1 MAENLVGNSTILEP
15 APGAMALGG
24 GAPVIADIK
33 DKGADDY
40 KPKSVAD
47 VLTAE
52 AKRLNEEEAAEQ
64 KAIKDKATKASEDAK
79 AKVAEKEQA
88 EKDAE
93 TKAKADRARA
103 NDGKFA
109 KAEKA
114 GADDG
119 EEAEQDG
126 EQPEKTDEQEQ
137 EKSRR
142 PRTQE
147 EIQRENEKRRY
158 AVVAERFT
166 PEARAKWDN
175 VPHPVKAELF
185 RLSQERDTEIQRY
198 RQSHERY
205 EQLRQFD
212 EIARTNG
219 RDLRQSLEKV
229 VAVER
234 ALAANPISGLDMIL
248 REVGPRKPDGQP
260 LSLYEVAQHIVSRGP
275 QAYQQMTA
283 MQVQQQPQ
291 QRQPDPEI
299 VALRQELQALKAEQ
313 TVVPVVNQFA
323 QAHPDFEQLAPQIKT
338 ILESGVIDSIYG
350 SGLSH
355 EQKLSEAY
363 RMAGGRASMQQMPE
377 DTDETHSEVAAR
389 PVNPDAGKK
398 SVRGAPSNGADTAT
412 DDRETDL
419 REMLRKEMRKL
430 TA

>member
-24 GAPVIADIK
+24 GVPVVES
-33 DKGADDY
+33 DKGKGVDDH
-40 KPKSVAD
+40 KPQSIED
-47 VLTAE
+47 VLKAE
-52 AKRLNEEEAAEQ
+52 FKTINEEEEAEKQ
-64 KAIKDKATKASEDAK
+64 AIKEKATKASEDAK
-79 AKVAEKEQA
+79 AKVSEKERT
-88 EKDAE
+88 EKDVAA
-93 TKAKADRARA
+93 KAKDS
-103 NDGKFA
+103 KEA
-109 KAEKA
+109 KAEEP
-114 GADDG
+114 DDG
-119 EEAEQDG
+119 DEYADQEG
-126 EQPEKTDEQEQ
+126 EQAKKADEQEQ

-205 EQLRQFD
+205 EQFRQFD

-283 MQVQQQPQ
+283 QTMVQPQ

-299 VALRQELQALKAEQ
+299 AALRQELAAMKTEQ
-313 TVVPVVNQFA
+313 TVVPVVNSFA
-323 QAHPDFEQLAPQIKT
+323 QSHPDFEQLAPQIKA
-338 ILESGVIDSIYG
+338 ILESKVIDGIYG
-350 SGLSH
+350 SGLSY

-377 DTDETHSEVAAR
+377 DTDEAHSEVAAR

>member
-1 MAENLVGNSTILEP
+1 MNENLVGNSTILEP

-24 GAPVIADIK
+24 GVPVVES
-33 DKGADDY
+33 DKGKGVDDH
-40 KPKSVAD
+40 KPQSIED
-47 VLTAE
+47 VLKAE
-52 AKRLNEEEAAEQ
+52 FKTINEEEAAEKQ
-64 KAIKDKATKASEDAK
+64 AIKDKASKASEDAK
-79 AKVAEKEQA
+79 TKVSEKERA

-93 TKAKADRARA
+93 AKAKEDRARA

-109 KAEKA
+109 KAEKSE
-114 GADDG
+114 GDDG
-119 EEAEQDG
+119 EKVEQDG
-126 EQPEKTDEQEQ
+126 EQPEKMDEQEQ

-205 EQLRQFD
+205 EQFRQFD

-275 QAYQQMTA
+275 QAYQQMAAQT
-283 MQVQQQPQ
+283 MVQPQ

-299 VALRQELQALKAEQ
+299 AALRQELAAMKTEQ
-313 TVVPVVNQFA
+313 TVVPVVNSFA
-323 QAHPDFEQLAPQIKT
+323 QSHPDFEQLAPQIKA
-338 ILESGVIDSIYG
+338 ILESKVIDGIYG
-350 SGLSH
+350 SGLSY

>member
-1 MAENLVGNSTILEP
+1 MNENLVGNSTILEP

-24 GAPVIADIK
+24 GVPVVES
-33 DKGADDY
+33 DKGKGVDDH
-40 KPKSVAD
+40 KPQSIED
-47 VLTAE
+47 VLKAE
-52 AKRLNEEEAAEQ
+52 FKTINEEEEAEKQ
-64 KAIKDKATKASEDAK
+64 AIKEKATKASEDAK
-79 AKVAEKEQA
+79 AKVSEKERT
-88 EKDAE
+88 EKDVAA
-93 TKAKADRARA
+93 KAKDS
-103 NDGKFA
+103 KEA
-109 KAEKA
+109 KAEEP
-114 GADDG
+114 DDG
-119 EEAEQDG
+119 DEYADQEG
-126 EQPEKTDEQEQ
+126 EQAKKADEQEQ

-205 EQLRQFD
+205 EQFRQFD

-248 REVGPRKPDGQP
+248 REVGPRRPDGQP
-260 LSLYEVAQHIVSRGP
+260 LSLYEVAQHIVSKGP
-275 QAYQQMTA
+275 QAYQQMA
-283 MQVQQQPQ
+283 AQPMMQQPQ
-291 QRQPDPEI
+291 QRQPDPES
-299 VALRQELQALKAEQ
+299 VAIRQELAAMKTEQ
-313 TVVPVVNQFA
+313 TVVPVVNSFA
-323 QAHPDFEQLAPQIKT
+323 QSHPDFEQLAPQIKA
-338 ILESGVIDSIYG
+338 ILESKVIDGIYG
-350 SGLSH
+350 SGLSY

-398 SVRGAPSNGADTAT
+398 SVRGAPSNGADIAT
-412 DDRETDL
+412 DDRETDMDEFF
-419 REMLRKEMRKL
+419 RKELRKMRS
-430 TA
+430 

>member
-1 MAENLVGNSTILEP
+1 MNENLVGNSTILEP

-24 GAPVIADIK
+24 GVPVVES
-33 DKGADDY
+33 DKGKGVDDH
-40 KPKSVAD
+40 KPQSIED
-47 VLTAE
+47 VLKAE
-52 AKRLNEEEAAEQ
+52 FKTINEEEEAEKQ
-64 KAIKDKATKASEDAK
+64 AIKEKATKASEDAK
-79 AKVAEKEQA
+79 AKVSEKERT
-88 EKDAE
+88 EKDVAA
-93 TKAKADRARA
+93 KAKDS
-103 NDGKFA
+103 KEA
-109 KAEKA
+109 KAEEP
-114 GADDG
+114 DDG
-119 EEAEQDG
+119 DEYADQEG
-126 EQPEKTDEQEQ
+126 EQAKKADEQEQ

-205 EQLRQFD
+205 EQFRQFD

-248 REVGPRKPDGQP
+248 REVGPRRPDGQP
-260 LSLYEVAQHIVSRGP
+260 LSLYEVAQHIVSKGP
-275 QAYQQMTA
+275 QAYQQMA
-283 MQVQQQPQ
+283 AQPMMQQPQ

-299 VALRQELQALKAEQ
+299 AALRQELAAMKTEQ
-313 TVVPVVNQFA
+313 TVVPVVNSFA
-323 QAHPDFEQLAPQIKT
+323 QSHPDFEQLAPQIKA
-338 ILESGVIDSIYG
+338 ILESKVIDGIYG
-350 SGLSH
+350 SGLSY

-377 DTDETHSEVAAR
+377 DTGETHSEVAAR

-430 TA
+430 SA

>member
-1 MAENLVGNSTILEP
+1 MNENLVGNSTILEP

-24 GAPVIADIK
+24 GVPVVES
-33 DKGADDY
+33 DKGKGVDDH
-40 KPKSVAD
+40 KPQSIED
-47 VLTAE
+47 VLKAE
-52 AKRLNEEEAAEQ
+52 FKTINEEEEAEKQ
-64 KAIKDKATKASEDAK
+64 AIKEKATKASEDAK
-79 AKVAEKEQA
+79 AKVSEKERT
-88 EKDAE
+88 EKDVAA
-93 TKAKADRARA
+93 KAKDS
-103 NDGKFA
+103 KEA
-109 KAEKA
+109 KAEEP
-114 GADDG
+114 DDG
-119 EEAEQDG
+119 DEYADQEG
-126 EQPEKTDEQEQ
+126 EQAKKADEQEQ

-205 EQLRQFD
+205 EQFRQFD

-248 REVGPRKPDGQP
+248 REVGPRRPDGQP
-260 LSLYEVAQHIVSRGP
+260 LSLYEVAQHIVSKGP
-275 QAYQQMTA
+275 QAYQQMA
-283 MQVQQQPQ
+283 AQPMMQQPQ

-299 VALRQELQALKAEQ
+299 AALRQELAAMKTEQ
-313 TVVPVVNQFA
+313 TVVPVVNSFA
-323 QAHPDFEQLAPQIKT
+323 QSHPDFEQLAPQIKT
-338 ILESGVIDSIYG
+338 ILESKVIDGIYG
-350 SGLSH
+350 SGLSY

-377 DTDETHSEVAAR
+377 DTDEAHSEVAAR

-398 SVRGAPSNGADTAT
+398 SVRGAPSNGADIAT
-412 DDRETDL
+412 DDRETDMDEFF
-419 REMLRKEMRKL
+419 RKELRKLRS
-430 TA
+430 

>member
-158 AVVAERFT
+158 SVVAERFT

-185 RLSQERDTEIQRY
+185 RLSQERDAEVQRY

-205 EQLRQFD
+205 EQFRQFD

-299 VALRQELQALKAEQ
+299 VALRQELQALKTEQ

>member
-1 MAENLVGNSTILEP
+1 MNENLVGNSTILEP

-24 GAPVIADIK
+24 GVPVVES
-33 DKGADDY
+33 DKGKGVDDH
-40 KPKSVAD
+40 KPQSIED
-47 VLTAE
+47 VLKAE
-52 AKRLNEEEAAEQ
+52 FKTINEEEEAEKQ
-64 KAIKDKATKASEDAK
+64 AIKEKATKASEDAK
-79 AKVAEKEQA
+79 AKVSEKERT
-88 EKDAE
+88 EKDVAA
-93 TKAKADRARA
+93 KAKDS
-103 NDGKFA
+103 KEA
-109 KAEKA
+109 KAEEP
-114 GADDG
+114 DDG
-119 EEAEQDG
+119 DEYADQEG
-126 EQPEKTDEQEQ
+126 EQAKKADEQEQ

-205 EQLRQFD
+205 EQFRQFD

-248 REVGPRKPDGQP
+248 REVGPRRPDGQP
-260 LSLYEVAQHIVSRGP
+260 LSLYEVAQHIVSKGP
-275 QAYQQMTA
+275 QAYQQMA
-283 MQVQQQPQ
+283 AQPMMQQPQ

-299 VALRQELQALKAEQ
+299 AALRQELAAMKTEQ
-313 TVVPVVNQFA
+313 TVVPVVNSFA
-323 QAHPDFEQLAPQIKT
+323 QSHPDFEQLAPQIKT
-338 ILESGVIDSIYG
+338 ILESKVIDGIYG
-350 SGLSH
+350 SGLSY

-377 DTDETHSEVAAR
+377 DTGEIHSEVAAR

-398 SVRGAPSNGADTAT
+398 SVRGAPSNGADIAT
-412 DDRETDL
+412 DDRETDMDEFF
-419 REMLRKEMRKL
+419 RKELRKLRS
-430 TA
+430 

>member
-1 MAENLVGNSTILEP
+1 MNENLVGNSTILEP

-40 KPKSVAD
+40 KPQSVAD

-64 KAIKDKATKASEDAK
+64 KAVKDKAAKASEDAK
-79 AKVAEKEQA
+79 AKVSEKEQA

-93 TKAKADRARA
+93 AKAKADRARA

-109 KAEKA
+109 KAEKTE
-114 GADDG
+114 GDDG
-119 EEAEQDG
+119 DEAEQDG
-126 EQPEKTDEQEQ
+126 EQPEKADEQEQ

-158 AVVAERFT
+158 SVVAERFT

-185 RLSQERDTEIQRY
+185 RLSQERDTEVQRY

-205 EQLRQFD
+205 EQFRQFD

-248 REVGPRKPDGQP
+248 REVGPRRPDGQP
-260 LSLYEVAQHIVSRGP
+260 LSLYEVAQHIVSKGP
-275 QAYQQMTA
+275 QAYQQMA
-283 MQVQQQPQ
+283 AQPMMQQPQ

-299 VALRQELQALKAEQ
+299 AALRQELAAMKTEQ
-313 TVVPVVNQFA
+313 TVVPVVNSFA
-323 QAHPDFEQLAPQIKT
+323 QSHPDFEQLAPQIKA
-338 ILESGVIDSIYG
+338 ILESKVIDGIYG
-350 SGLSH
+350 SGLSY

>member
-40 KPKSVAD
+40 KPQSVAD

-64 KAIKDKATKASEDAK
+64 KAVKDKAAKASEDAK
-79 AKVAEKEQA
+79 AKVSEKEQA

-93 TKAKADRARA
+93 AKAKADRARA

-114 GADDG
+114 EGDDG

-158 AVVAERFT
+158 SVVAERFT

-205 EQLRQFD
+205 EQFRQFD

-283 MQVQQQPQ
+283 QTMVQPQ

-299 VALRQELQALKAEQ
+299 AALRQELAAMKTEQ
-313 TVVPVVNQFA
+313 TVVPVVNSFA
-323 QAHPDFEQLAPQIKT
+323 QTHPDFEQLAPQIKA
-338 ILESGVIDSIYG
+338 ILESKVIDGIYG
-350 SGLSH
+350 SGLSY

-377 DTDETHSEVAAR
+377 DTDEAHSEVAAR

>member
-1 MAENLVGNSTILEP
+1 MNENLVGNSTILEP

-24 GAPVIADIK
+24 GVPVVES
-33 DKGADDY
+33 DKGKGVDDH
-40 KPKSVAD
+40 KPQSIED
-47 VLTAE
+47 VLKAE
-52 AKRLNEEEAAEQ
+52 FKTINEEEEAEKQ
-64 KAIKDKATKASEDAK
+64 AIKEKATKASEDAK
-79 AKVAEKEQA
+79 AKVSEKERT
-88 EKDAE
+88 EKDVAA
-93 TKAKADRARA
+93 KAKDS
-103 NDGKFA
+103 KEA
-109 KAEKA
+109 KAEEP
-114 GADDG
+114 DDG
-119 EEAEQDG
+119 DEYADQEG
-126 EQPEKTDEQEQ
+126 EQAKKADEQEQ

-205 EQLRQFD
+205 EQFRQFD

-248 REVGPRKPDGQP
+248 REVGPRRPDGQP
-260 LSLYEVAQHIVSRGP
+260 LSLYEVAQHIVSKGP
-275 QAYQQMTA
+275 QAYQQMA
-283 MQVQQQPQ
+283 AQPMMQQPQ

-299 VALRQELQALKAEQ
+299 AALRQELAAMKTEQ
-313 TVVPVVNQFA
+313 TVVPVVNSFA
-323 QAHPDFEQLAPQIKT
+323 QSHPDFEQLAPQIKT
-338 ILESGVIDSIYG
+338 ILESKVIDGIYG
-350 SGLSH
+350 SGLSY

-377 DTDETHSEVAAR
+377 DTGEIHSEVAAR

-398 SVRGAPSNGADTAT
+398 SVRGAPSNGADIAT

>member
-1 MAENLVGNSTILEP
+1 MNENLVGNSTILEP

-24 GAPVIADIK
+24 GVPVVES
-33 DKGADDY
+33 DKGKGVDDH
-40 KPKSVAD
+40 KPQSIED
-47 VLTAE
+47 VLKAE
-52 AKRLNEEEAAEQ
+52 FKTINEEEAAEKQ
-64 KAIKDKATKASEDAK
+64 SVKDKAAKASEDAK
-79 AKVAEKEQA
+79 AKVSEKEQS
-88 EKDAE
+88 EKDTAKN
-93 TKAKADRARA
+93 TKA
-103 NDGKFA
+103 A
-109 KAEKA
+109 KSVKSEAE
-114 GADDG
+114 DDG
-119 EEAEQDG
+119 DGNDDENGDVQDDEQSK
-126 EQPEKTDEQEQ
+126 KTDEQEQ
-137 EKSRR
+137 EKARR

-158 AVVAERFT
+158 SVVAERFT

-185 RLSQERDTEIQRY
+185 RLSQERDTEVQRY

-205 EQLRQFD
+205 EQFRQYD
-212 EIARTNG
+212 DLARTNG

-275 QAYQQMTA
+275 QAYQQMA
-283 MQVQQQPQ
+283 AQPMVHQPQ
-291 QRQPDPEI
+291 QRQSDPEI
-299 VALRQELQALKAEQ
+299 AALRQELAAMKTEQ
-313 TVVPVVNQFA
+313 TVVPVVNSFA
-323 QAHPDFEQLAPQIKT
+323 QTHPDFEQLAPQIKA
-338 ILESGVIDSIYG
+338 ILESKVIDGIYG
-350 SGLSH
+350 SGLSY

-398 SVRGAPSNGADTAT
+398 SVRGAPSNGADIAT
-412 DDRETDL
+412 DDRETDMDEFF
-419 REMLRKEMRKL
+419 RKELRKLRS
-430 TA
+430 

>member
-40 KPKSVAD
+40 KPQSVAD

-64 KAIKDKATKASEDAK
+64 KAVKDKAAKASEDAK

-114 GADDG
+114 ESDDG
-119 EEAEQDG
+119 DEAEQDG
-126 EQPEKTDEQEQ
+126 EQPEKADEQEQ

-158 AVVAERFT
+158 SVVAERFT

-205 EQLRQFD
+205 EQFRQLVREVSIELAQAVVRDGEGATKFITITVD
-212 EIARTNG
+212 GGRTREECRDVAYTIAHSPLVKTAFFASDPNWG
-219 RDLRQSLEKV
+219 RI
-229 VAVER
+229 
-234 ALAANPISGLDMIL
+234 LAA
-248 REVGPRKPDGQP
+248 V
-260 LSLYEVAQHIVSRGP
+260 
-275 QAYQQMTA
+275 
-283 MQVQQQPQ
+283 
-291 QRQPDPEI
+291 
-299 VALRQELQALKAEQ
+299 
-313 TVVPVVNQFA
+313 
-323 QAHPDFEQLAPQIKT
+323 
-338 ILESGVIDSIYG
+338 
-350 SGLSH
+350 
-355 EQKLSEAY
+355 
-363 RMAGGRASMQQMPE
+363 GRA
-377 DTDETHSEVAAR
+377 
-389 PVNPDAGKK
+389 G
-398 SVRGAPSNGADTAT
+398 
-412 DDRETDL
+412 
-419 REMLRKEMRKL
+419 
-430 TA
+430 

>member
-1 MAENLVGNSTILEP
+1 MVEQNLVGNSTILEP

-24 GAPVIADIK
+24 GVPVVES
-33 DKGADDY
+33 DKGKGVDDH
-40 KPKSVAD
+40 KPQSIED
-47 VLTAE
+47 VLKAE
-52 AKRLNEEEAAEQ
+52 FKTINEEEAAEKQ
-64 KAIKDKATKASEDAK
+64 AVKDKAAKASEDAK
-79 AKVAEKEQA
+79 AKVSEKEQA
-88 EKDAE
+88 EKNAE
-93 TKAKADRARA
+93 AKAKAGRA
-103 NDGKFA
+103 NDSKAA
-109 KAEKA
+109 KAGKDE
-114 GADDG
+114 ADDG
-119 EEAEQDG
+119 EDG
-126 EQPEKTDEQEQ
+126 ERDGDQPEKSEEQEQ
-137 EKSRR
+137 ERSRR

-205 EQLRQFD
+205 EQFRQFD

-248 REVGPRKPDGQP
+248 REVGPRRPDGQP
-260 LSLYEVAQHIVSRGP
+260 YSLYEVAQHIVSRGP

-283 MQVQQQPQ
+283 QPMVQQPQ

-299 VALRQELQALKAEQ
+299 AALRQELAAMKTEQ
-313 TVVPVVNQFA
+313 TVVPVVNSFA
-323 QAHPDFEQLAPQIKT
+323 QSHPDFEQLAPQIKT
-338 ILESGVIDSIYG
+338 ILESKVIDGIYG
-350 SGLSH
+350 SGLSY

-377 DTDETHSEVAAR
+377 DTGEIHSEVAAR

-398 SVRGAPSNGADTAT
+398 SVRGAPSNGADIAT
-412 DDRETDL
+412 DDRETDMDEFF
-419 REMLRKEMRKL
+419 RKELRKLRS
-430 TA
+430 

>member
-1 MAENLVGNSTILEP
+1 MNENLVGNSTILEP

-24 GAPVIADIK
+24 GVPVVES
-33 DKGADDY
+33 DKGKGVDDH
-40 KPKSVAD
+40 KPQSIED
-47 VLTAE
+47 VLKAE
-52 AKRLNEEEAAEQ
+52 FKTINEEEEAEKQ
-64 KAIKDKATKASEDAK
+64 AIKEKATKASEDAK
-79 AKVAEKEQA
+79 AKVSEKERT
-88 EKDAE
+88 EKDVAA
-93 TKAKADRARA
+93 KAKDS
-103 NDGKFA
+103 KEA
-109 KAEKA
+109 KAEEP
-114 GADDG
+114 DDG
-119 EEAEQDG
+119 DEYADQEG
-126 EQPEKTDEQEQ
+126 EQAKKADEQEQ

-205 EQLRQFD
+205 EQFRQFD

-248 REVGPRKPDGQP
+248 REVGPRRPDGQP
-260 LSLYEVAQHIVSRGP
+260 LSLYEVAQHIVSKGP
-275 QAYQQMTA
+275 QAYQQMA
-283 MQVQQQPQ
+283 AQPMMQQPQ

-299 VALRQELQALKAEQ
+299 AALRQELAAMKTEQ
-313 TVVPVVNQFA
+313 TVVPVVNSFA
-323 QAHPDFEQLAPQIKT
+323 QTHPDFEQLAPQIKA
-338 ILESGVIDSIYG
+338 ILESKVIDGIYG
-350 SGLSH
+350 SGLSY

-377 DTDETHSEVAAR
+377 DTGEIHSEVAAR

-398 SVRGAPSNGADTAT
+398 SVRGAPSNGADIAT
-412 DDRETDL
+412 DDRETDMDEFF
-419 REMLRKEMRKL
+419 RKELRKLRS
-430 TA
+430 